1 MASAGIVPGHMN
13 RTSAGIT
20 RVLLIAG
27 AVCLALFPLA
37 GSAFYLGLVTK
48 IMIMAIFAMSLDL
61 ILGYTGLVSLGHSAY
76 FGFAGY
82 MLALTAPKYE
92 AASLWVSLPLSL
104 LATGVLALLIGALV
118 LRTSG
123 IYFIMVTLA
132 FAQMLYYLFH
142 DTKLGRGS
150 DGIYLH
156 ARPSLA
162 IGDFNP
168 ISLSDHNHL
177 YYLVLALML
186 AVYLLLRTVLASP
199 FGRVLVAIKANEARV
214 RALGFQ
220 VFAYKLGAFVLA
232 GMLAGLAG
240 YLSACQFAFVNPEI
254 LSWQYS
260 GVVLMM
266 LLLGG
271 MGRLYGA
278 VIGAFAYVLVQELF
292 SYEALFG
299 VYAKHWQLSMG
310 CFIVLVVLLLP
321 GGLAELLERL
331 GAKPAAEPD
340 DG

>member
-1 MASAGIVPGHMN
+1 MQPAPK
-13 RTSAGIT
+13 IT
-20 RVLLIAG
+20 RVLLLLGLAS
-27 AVCLALFPLA
+27 LALFPLA
-37 GSAFYLGLVTK
+37 GSTFYIQLFTK

-61 ILGYTGLVSLGHSAY
+61 IVGYTGLVSLGHSAF

-82 MLALTAPKYE
+82 LLALTAPKYE
-92 AASLWVSLPLSL
+92 TVSLWLTLPACMA
-104 LATGVLALLIGALV
+104 ATGVLALAIGVLV

-142 DTKLGRGS
+142 DTKLGGGS

-162 IGDFNP
+162 IGGFNP
-168 ISLSDHNHL
+168 LDLGDHAHF

-186 AVYLLLRTVLASP
+186 AVYLLLRQVLASP
-199 FGRVLVAIKANEARV
+199 FGRVLVSIQANEARV

-220 VFAYKLGAFVLA
+220 VFNYKLGAFVLA
-232 GMLAGLAG
+232 GTLAGLAG
-240 YLSACQFAFVNPEI
+240 YLAACQFGFVNPEI
-254 LSWQYS
+254 LSWHYS

-266 LLLGG
+266 LILGG

-278 VIGAFAYVLVQELF
+278 VIGAFAFVLVQEFF
-292 SYEALFG
+292 SYQDWFG
-299 VYAKHWQLSMG
+299 DYARRWQLAMG

-321 GGLAELLERL
+321 QGLADLLERL
-331 GAKPAAEPD
+331 GRKPAPEPRN
-340 DG
+340 G

>member
-1 MASAGIVPGHMN
+1 MN
-13 RTSAGIT
+13 PSSPGIT

-61 ILGYTGLVSLGHSAY
+61 ILGYAGLVSLGHSAY
-76 FGFAGY
+76 FGFAAY
-82 MLALTAPKYE
+82 MLALSAPKYA
-92 AASLWVSLPLSL
+92 AASLWATLPVAL
-104 LATGVLALLIGALV
+104 LATGVLALVIGALV

-156 ARPSLA
+156 ERPSLA

-168 ISLSDHNHL
+168 VALSDPNHF

-220 VFAYKLGAFVLA
+220 VFGYKLAAFVLA
-232 GMLAGLAG
+232 GVLAGLAG
-240 YLSACQFAFVNPEI
+240 YLSACQFGFVNPEI

-260 GVVLMM
+260 GVVLMT

-278 VIGAFAYVLVQELF
+278 ILGAFAYVLVQEFF
-292 SYEALFG
+292 SHEALFG

-310 CFIVLVVLLLP
+310 SFIVLVVLLLP
-321 GGLAELLERL
+321 GGLAGLLEKFDR
-331 GAKPAAEPD
+331 KPVAERGD
-340 DG
+340 D